1 MLTNVEHL
9 VAKHLRLIYFAT
21 HVRLVASS
29 GVRAIS
35 NVRFGYEDENEGDES
50 VAPDSDWDEDSF

>member
-1 MLTNVEHL
+1 
-9 VAKHLRLIYFAT
+9 VAKHLRLIDFAT